1 METIHCVWGALEKW
15 AREEFGDK
23 WDSYIS
29 QFPEAERAA
38 VVGYIHERSFW
49 GDGDRSC
56 FVSPDDFRSLF
67 QGEWSSFEGF
77 ARVML
82 EDDGISA
89 TVIER
94 LGSYF
99 DLNRYILDLS
109 EEYYTV
115 YTSRGTVWVYAVE
128 W

>member
-1 METIHCVWGALEKW
+1 METIHCVYAWAEER
-15 AREEFGDK
+15 ARETYGDK
-23 WDSYIS
+23 WDEYIS
-29 QFPEAERAA
+29 QYPEKERAA
-38 VVGYIHERSFW
+38 VAGY
-49 GDGDRSC
+49 
-56 FVSPDDFRSLF
+56 VSEMTFYTHDAGVALPEPCEFHSLF

-89 TVIER
+89 TVIEK

-99 DLNRYILDLS
+99 NLDRYILDLS

-115 YTSRGTVWVYAVE
+115 YTDRGTVWVYAVE